1 MELNN
6 NSSSKLSK
14 VLLISGVVILLVG
27 IISLSVYFASNV
39 NNSSEAYLKSQN
51 DLYRLQTD
59 GNLVYD
65 EPEVRLKQ
73 IHSQLRIDNGNLTE
87 EIDEQLMAS
96 KYLKG
101 YENVLEIGGNIGR
114 NSCVIAYIL
123 NRNNNSNL
131 VVLESNPQYVPQLE
145 HNRNINNLNFHI
157 EGSALSKRKLIQPK
171 DGWDTEVTD
180 KDEVPEGYV
189 RVSTISWDKLT
200 RKYPFKFDTLV
211 LDCEGAFYYILL
223 DMPEI
228 LDNVNLI
235 LKENDYRNLAHHE
248 YVSSTLK
255 QKGFKV
261 VQTKKGPDDM
271 PCGAFF
277 WQVWIRM
284 GTQ

>member
-27 IISLSVYFASNV
+27 IISLSVYFATKPSSGHPSFPSTTPRQTPGKENYL
-39 NNSSEAYLKSQN
+39 SEAQ
-51 DLYRLQTD
+51 D
-59 GNLVYD
+59 
-65 EPEVRLKQ
+65 RLKQ
-73 IHSQLRIDNGNLTE
+73 IHSQLRLEHGNLTE
-87 EIDEQLMAS
+87 EINEQLMAAE
-96 KYLKG
+96 YLKG
-101 YENVLEIGGNIGR
+101 NENVLEIGGNIGR

-123 NRNNNSNL
+123 NRKNNSNL
-131 VVLESNPQYVPQLE
+131 VVLESNPEYIPQLE
-145 HNRNINNLNFHI
+145 HNKKINKLNFHI
-157 EGSALSKRKLIQPK
+157 EGSALSKRKLIQLK
-171 DGWDTEVTD
+171 DGWDTVVTD
-180 KDEVPEGYV
+180 KEEVPEGYISV
-189 RVSTISWDKLT
+189 NTITWDQLN

-235 LKENDYRNLAHHE
+235 LKENDYYNLEHHE
-248 YVSSTLK
+248 YVNSTLK

-261 VQTKKGPDDM
+261 VNTQKGPDHM
-271 PCGAFF
+271 PCAAFF

>member
-6 NSSSKLSK
+6 NSPSKLSK
-14 VLLISGVVILLVG
+14 VLLISGVVVLLVG

-39 NNSSEAYLKSQN
+39 NKNSSEAY
-51 DLYRLQTD
+51 Y
-59 GNLVYD
+59 GHLVYD
-65 EPEVRLKQ
+65 DPEARLKH
-73 IHSQLRIDNGNLTE
+73 IHSQLRLDYGNLTDE
-87 EIDEQLMAS
+87 MNEQLMTS

-101 YENVLEIGGNIGR
+101 HENVLEIGGNIGR

-180 KDEVPEGYV
+180 KDEVPKGYV

-248 YVSSTLK
+248 YVDSTLK

-261 VQTKKGPDDM
+261 VQSQKGPDDM

-277 WQVWIRM
+277 WQVWTRM
-284 GTQ
+284 GPK